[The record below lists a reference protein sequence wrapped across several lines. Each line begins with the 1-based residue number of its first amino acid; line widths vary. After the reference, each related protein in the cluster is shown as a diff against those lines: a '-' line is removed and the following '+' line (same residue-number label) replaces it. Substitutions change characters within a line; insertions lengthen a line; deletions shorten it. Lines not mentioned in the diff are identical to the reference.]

1 MAGVRGAGPVDLQP
15 SGLREGTLTGGGEG
29 KIVPRWRFEGWL
41 HDIDAISRSLRPL
54 LKERGIRRD
63 VAGVIYHLTLA
74 ELKLRRMSRRLCGHD
89 YYTYMAN
96 SLEEELR
103 ALEAMIKNG

>member
-1 MAGVRGAGPVDLQP
+1 M
-15 SGLREGTLTGGGEG
+15 
-29 KIVPRWRFEGWL
+29 
-41 HDIDAISRSLRPL
+41 
-54 LKERGIRRD
+54 
-63 VAGVIYHLTLA
+63 TLA